1 MVVANRLGGDAD
13 HLNRR
18 RFTVKT
24 DRDLII
30 EALEQAQRILAEH
43 FESGGVRPA
52 PSTIHRLVTV
62 LDRPELIAA
71 LERMKASR
79 GLRVVK

>member
-1 MVVANRLGGDAD
+1 MGVANRLGGDAD

-18 RFTVKT
+18 HFTVKT

-30 EALEQAQRILAEH
+30 EAMEEAKRILAEH

-52 PSTIHRLVTV
+52 LARSIDL
-62 LDRPELIAA
+62 
-71 LERMKASR
+71 
-79 GLRVVK
+79 